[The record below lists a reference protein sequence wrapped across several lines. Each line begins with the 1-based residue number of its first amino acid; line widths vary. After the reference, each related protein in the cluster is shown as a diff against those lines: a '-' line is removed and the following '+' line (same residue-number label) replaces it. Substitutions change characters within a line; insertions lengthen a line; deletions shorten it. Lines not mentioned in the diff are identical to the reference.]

1 MHRILLVEDS
11 IESQRLVALA
21 LDRSYDLVC
30 ASTLE
35 EAESFISR
43 SPFDLV
49 LLDITLPD
57 GDGYQLCS
65 FLQNDSV
72 TKDIPIVFLTAHS
85 DVTNKIM
92 GFSLGADDYIV
103 KPFDP
108 LQLRGRI
115 DSKIRSLKN
124 KKHSGEIIERGNLQ
138 IDVCSRRVYISE
150 NNKKKILELTPIE
163 YKLLLSFV
171 RHAEQVMTR
180 NSLLSSVW
188 GDDLHVSDRSID
200 THVSKLRK
208 KLSPDA
214 DYIQSVY
221 DGTGYVFSVKPRSIS
236 SMDQVTGPI

>member
-1 MHRILLVEDS
+1 MNRILLVEDCVD
-11 IESQRLVALA
+11 SQLLVASA

-30 ASTLE
+30 ASTLK
-35 EAESFISR
+35 EAESLISR
-43 SPFDLV
+43 NPFDLI

-57 GDGYQLCS
+57 GDGYQLCTL
-65 FLQNDSV
+65 LQNDSA
-72 TKDIPIVFLTAHS
+72 TKDIPIIFLTAHD

-108 LQLRGRI
+108 VQLRVRI
-115 DSKIRSLKN
+115 DSKIRSLLN
-124 KKHSGEIIERGNLQ
+124 KKHSDEIIKCGNLQ
-138 IDVCSRRVYISE
+138 IDVLSQRVHLSQ

-163 YKLLLSFV
+163 FKLLLSFAQ
-171 RHAEQVMTR
+171 HADQVMTR

-200 THVSKLRK
+200 IHVSKLRK

-221 DGTGYVFSVKPRSIS
+221 DGTGYVFSVNPRSSS
-236 SMDQVTGPI
+236 SMDQALAP